1 MIYKQINQV
10 GKEPFIYQCIDLD
23 AYPIY
28 YDRHVLGDVQLVKIC
43 HIPRMII
50 DIPHFEVLS
59 DKVSTHEKILHII
72 EAGSN

>member
-23 AYPIY
+23 AHPF
-28 YDRHVLGDVQLVKIC
+28 YDGRYVLGDAQLVKIC

-50 DIPHFEVLS
+50 DTSHFEVMS
-59 DKVSTHEKILHII
+59 DKFFTHEKVLHII